1 MSTVHV
7 NTPLDEEK
15 VAGLTAGDTVYLSG
29 VIYTARDAAHKR
41 LIALVDK
48 GEPLPVDLDGQ
59 VMYYAGPTPPAP
71 GRVIGSAGPTT
82 ASRMDRY
89 APALIRS
96 KGLRGMIGKGNRGDE
111 VVEAM
116 KECGCVYFAATGGAG
131 ALISTCIK
139 KADVVCYEELGPEA
153 IYRLEV
159 ENMPLTVAIDAKGNS
174 LYESGPEEYRNEFGN
189 KLRA

>member
-1 MSTVHV
+1 MSI
-7 NTPLDEEK
+7 NQLETPLDEK
-15 VAGLTAGDTVYLSG
+15 QVADLKAGDTVYLSG

-41 LIALVDK
+41 LTELLDK
-48 GEPLPVDLDGQ
+48 NEPLPVDLKGQ
-59 VMYYAGPTPPAP
+59 VVYYAGPTPAAP

-89 APALIRS
+89 APALIRR
-96 KGLRGMIGKGNRGDE
+96 KGLRGMIGKGNRDAE
-111 VVEAM
+111 VIEAM
-116 KECGCVYFAATGGAG
+116 KECGCIYFAATGGAG

-174 LYESGPEEYRNEFGN
+174 LYESGPEEYRRIASTG
-189 KLRA
+189 